1 MPVKPSEKEEEYFAR
16 QNLKEERRCQK
27 KSTEHLQKRGRND

>member
-16 QNLKEERRCQK
+16 QNLKEERRGQ